1 MLVMSSFV
9 PKGANKLM
17 YFGASEV
24 LADDKCIPFSVG

>member
-17 YFGASEV
+17 YFGA
-24 LADDKCIPFSVG
+24 ADDKCIPFSVG